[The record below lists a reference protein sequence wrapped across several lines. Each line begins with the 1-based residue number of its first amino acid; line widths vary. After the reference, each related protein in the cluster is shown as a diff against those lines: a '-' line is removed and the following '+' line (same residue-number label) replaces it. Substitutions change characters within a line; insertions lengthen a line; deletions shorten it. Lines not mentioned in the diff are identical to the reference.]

1 MLVGAGRKFGIIFT
15 VATGTVLE
23 TPIRMLRTSSQ
34 MPGDTHTH
42 AFLYTGGSMADLGLL
57 VKPSVDIEKPEGIPN
72 PEAISL
78 ESGESTARSVRG
90 GVRALR
96 VQAGEVE
103 LTLDYGRGCASDLAE
118 RAFQT
123 LRGLLPDTD
132 IYVLPAS

>member
-1 MLVGAGRKFGIIFT
+1 MGHPSIPIHVLDAPSHPECQSCTPGAGGPVCRA
-15 VATGTVLE
+15 VAGQACDAPELSGPVLE
-23 TPIRMLRTSSQ
+23 VQRLIAALSQ
-34 MPGDTHTH
+34 ALDFPLAH
-42 AFLYTGGSMADLGLL
+42 
-57 VKPSVDIEKPEGIPN
+57 
-72 PEAISL
+72 PEA
-78 ESGESTARSVRG
+78 G